1 MRKMVSFEIDEE
13 ILARVDNVCMSTRKT
28 RSDLMR
34 QAVQDICG
42 LYSQP
47 SGRELRALLM
57 RMLDKL

>member
-1 MRKMVSFEIDEE
+1 MRKMVSFELDEV
-13 ILARVDNVCMSTRKT
+13 LLNHVDKICNATRKT